1 MNLPELDFNAQPPS
15 RIGAWLQSN
24 VRPPLKIALCVGN
37 PFTEQLK
44 HTCHEHEEKE
54 YKKEYLSHTVR
65 NLHFLSKNSTL
76 ISREILS
83 IFFG

>member
-54 YKKEYLSHTVR
+54 YKTEYLSKQ
-65 NLHFLSKNSTL
+65 LKFFLSTMQMSL
-76 ISREILS
+76 QMAILT
-83 IFFG
+83 FT